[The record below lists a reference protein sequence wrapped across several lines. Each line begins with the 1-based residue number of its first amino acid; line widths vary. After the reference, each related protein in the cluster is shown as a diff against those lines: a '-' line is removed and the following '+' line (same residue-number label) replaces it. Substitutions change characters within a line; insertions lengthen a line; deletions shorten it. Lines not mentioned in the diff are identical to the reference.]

1 MSIREKEEK
10 NIERLPIGEILIKG
24 GFLTHEQLE
33 AALQKQNTQ
42 AEEKKKL
49 GEILIQNGIIKE
61 EDLLDS
67 LSMQVDMTFLPMMK
81 YHQSVSSL
89 GTEKTSHNLQQYI
102 DTMAFFIEVGI
113 LISQNQDTDTLVK
126 LIAKKA
132 PDIMDAESSGIFL
145 LDQDEKELR
154 SLVTLDPNSNT
165 IHFDKTLGIAGQ
177 VLQTGKLLNVKD
189 ACQSP
194 CLNTQIDKATGY
206 STSSMGTDFKSVPI
220 LPGYSTKSV
229 LCTPLINTSG
239 KAFGV
244 FQVINKKQGDFT
256 EEDEILIQIM
266 ASQISIAFENINT
279 WNTLK
284 SVKESLLKENVNLR
298 RETKKAYGFSELI
311 GVDDR
316 LISVIETASQAAG
329 FDIPVTIEGES
340 GTGKELL
347 AKSIHYNSSRAEAPF
362 ICINCSA
369 IPENLLESE
378 LFGYEKGAFTGAQSS
393 KVGLFEEADQG
404 TLFLDE
410 IGDMNLRLQVKILR
424 FLQSGEIQRI
434 GSNKIKKLDV
444 RIITATNRNL
454 KNLIKEGD
462 FREDLYYRISVI
474 NLRLPPLRERKGDIP
489 LLVRHF
495 LEKLGPS
502 LNKKVKGLTPEAQR
516 LLLIYHYQGNI
527 RELENII
534 KRALI
539 ITEGPFIRG
548 QDLPE
553 HLQSQRMD
561 QSGSAEGN
569 SPSFTSPDVIS
580 KDYATYKEIKVKAK
594 RELEEN
600 LDKQYI
606 IDLLKENNGNV
617 SRAARH
623 ANMNRSLLHQM
634 ILRYK
639 LDTNQYRLSVKNC

>member
-1 MSIREKEEK
+1 MFIRDKEEK

-42 AEEKKKL
+42 TEERKKL
-49 GEILIQNGIIKE
+49 GEILIQNGVIKE
-61 EDLLDS
+61 EDLFDS
-67 LSMQVDMTFLPMMK
+67 LAMQVDMTFLPMMK

-89 GTEKTSHNLQQYI
+89 ATGKKNHNLQRYI
-102 DTMAFFIEVGI
+102 DTIAFFIEVGI
-113 LISQNQDTDTLVK
+113 LISHNQDTDTLVK

-132 PDIMDAESSGIFL
+132 PDIMEAESSGIFL
-145 LDQDEKELR
+145 LDRDEKELR
-154 SLVTLDPNSNT
+154 SLVTLEPDGNT
-165 IHFDKTLGIAGQ
+165 VHFDKTLGIAGQ

-194 CLNTQIDKATGY
+194 CLNTQIDKKTGY
-206 STSSMGTDFKSVPI
+206 
-220 LPGYSTKSV
+220 LTKSI
-229 LCTPLINTSG
+229 LCTPLINKSG
-239 KAFGV
+239 RAFGV
-244 FQVINKKQGDFT
+244 FQVLDKKQGHFA

-279 WNTLK
+279 WNELK

-298 RETKKAYGFSELI
+298 REAKKDYGFSELI

-316 LISVIETASQAAG
+316 LISVIETASQAAR

-347 AKSIHYNSSRAEAPF
+347 AKSIHYNSSRAESPF

-378 LFGYEKGAFTGAQSS
+378 LFGYEKGAFTGARSS
-393 KVGLFEEADQG
+393 KTGLFEEADQG

-410 IGDMNLRLQVKILR
+410 IGDMDLRLQVKILR
-424 FLQSGEIQRI
+424 FLQSGEIQKL

-454 KNLIKEGD
+454 KNLIKEGN
-462 FREDLYYRISVI
+462 FREDLFYRISVI
-474 NLRLPPLRERKGDIP
+474 NLCLPPLRERKGDIP
-489 LLVRHF
+489 LLVRYF

-516 LLLIYHYQGNI
+516 LLFLYHYQGNI

-539 ITEGPFIRG
+539 ITEGPFIRA

-553 HLQSQRMD
+553 HLQSQRVD

-569 SPSFTSPDVIS
+569 SPSFASSEGMGPDLKSVPIPHIIS
-580 KDYATYKEIKVKAK
+580 KDYATYKEIKAKAK

-606 IDLLKENNGNV
+606 IDLLEENNGNV
-617 SRAARH
+617 SRAARQ

-639 LDTNQYRLSVKNC
+639 LDIHQYRLSAKLSAKNC